1 MQKAKE
7 KTNISKHYQTN
18 GSAALQESTVYR
30 TKEEIPKRNE
40 QVFHIGSSL
49 NLYYTC
55 FLAIAAVCVVCG
67 CVHYLQLR
75 AKETALHKE
84 IVSLEA
90 QLEEKT
96 LENQNKYR
104 NILNSVDMKEIKRI
118 ATEEYGMGTP
128 RSDQVV
134 VYSLPDTDYV
144 RQFRDIESITHD

>member
-7 KTNISKHYQTN
+7 KTDISKYYQTN
-18 GSAALQESTVYR
+18 GSVALQEAAVHQTPQA
-30 TKEEIPKRNE
+30 EEEVPKQNA
-40 QVFHIGSSL
+40 QMFHIGSSL

-55 FLAIAAVCVVCG
+55 FLALAAVCVVCG

-84 IVSLEA
+84 IMSLES

-104 NILNSVDMKEIKRI
+104 NILNSVDMQEIKRI

-144 RQFRDIESITHD
+144 RQFRDVD